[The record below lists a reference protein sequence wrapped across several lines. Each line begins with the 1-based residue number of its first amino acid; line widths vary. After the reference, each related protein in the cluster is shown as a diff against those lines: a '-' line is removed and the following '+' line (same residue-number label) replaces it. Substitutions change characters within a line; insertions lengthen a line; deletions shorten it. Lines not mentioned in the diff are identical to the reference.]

1 MTILIT
7 GANGLLGQYLVRH
20 LLQQNYN
27 VIATGKGPDRLCP
40 KHAHYTYHDMDICDA
55 TMVHTIIG
63 NTRPDVLV
71 HAAAMTQVDDCELN
85 PALCERVNVTGTAN
99 VLTAAEATGAHVI
112 YVSTD
117 FVFDGEKGN
126 YAEEDDLNPVNYYGF
141 TKMQAEAMVQTS
153 DIPWSI
159 VRTCLVYG
167 NVLKGTRQNIITW
180 VRDNLSRGKT
190 IKVVCDQW
198 RTPTYVEDLAT
209 GIGLIAARQA
219 QGIYHLSGKD
229 LLTPYDMAMET
240 AAYLKL
246 DSTLIT
252 RVDAATFTQPGR
264 RPPKTGFQIDKARH
278 ELGYE
283 PITFREGLMKVAGYG
298 TSL

>member
-20 LLQQNYN
+20 LLQQNYK
-27 VIATGKGPDRLCP
+27 VIATGKGPDRLAP
-40 KHAHYTYHDMDICDA
+40 QHPHYTYHEMDICDA
-55 TMVHTIIG
+55 TQVHTIIG
-63 NTRPDVLV
+63 NARPNVLV
-71 HAAAMTQVDDCELN
+71 HAAAMTQVDECELN
-85 PALCERVNVTGTAN
+85 PAVCERVNVTGTAH
-99 VLTAAEATGAHVI
+99 VLTAAEATGTQVI

-126 YAEEDDLNPVNYYGF
+126 YAEDDDLNPVNYYGF

-153 DIPWSI
+153 DVPWSI

-167 NVLKGTRQNIITW
+167 NVLQGTRQNIITW
-180 VRDNLSRGKT
+180 VRDNLVQGKPV
-190 IKVVCDQW
+190 KVVCDQW
-198 RTPTYVEDLAT
+198 RTPTYVEDLAR
-209 GIGLIAARQA
+209 GIGLIAAKQA

-240 AAYLKL
+240 AAYLNL

-252 RVDAATFTQPGR
+252 RVDASTFTQPGR
-264 RPPKTGFQIDKARH
+264 RPPKTGFKIDKARRD
-278 ELGYE
+278 LGYE
-283 PITFREGLMKVAGYG
+283 PISFREGLLLVTRNSAVI
-298 TSL
+298 